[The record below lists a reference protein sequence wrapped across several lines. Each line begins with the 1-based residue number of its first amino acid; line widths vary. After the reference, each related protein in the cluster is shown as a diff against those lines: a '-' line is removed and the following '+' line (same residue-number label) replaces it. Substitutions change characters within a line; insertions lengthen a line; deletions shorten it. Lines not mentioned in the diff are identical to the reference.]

1 MELLFRYCKEHK
13 KLIISY
19 IIGFGMLFFIF
30 SLYDNEIEGVLYGM
44 FLTFL
49 FLIFVGGYDFIQY
62 KKKHDALQNY
72 KEEIR
77 YSMEHFIEDS
87 TLIGQDYQQLLH
99 LLQEEKQEQ
108 IAKYE
113 REKKELEDYFSLW
126 IHQMKLPIAS
136 VKLLTDTEE
145 VLDKKLVKAELFRI
159 EQYSEMALAYIRM
172 NSVVTDYVI
181 REYDLDCMI
190 RQAIRR
196 FASEFIRKKIKMEF
210 EETNQKLITD
220 EKWFVFVLEQLLSN
234 ALKYTKEG
242 SIHIY
247 LQEENVLVIEDTGI
261 GMEESDCYRVFEK
274 GYTGFNGRYDKKA
287 SGIGLYLCKTIMEK
301 LNHNIWITSKKGIG
315 TKVMLSWK
323 KG

>member
-19 IIGFGMLFFIF
+19 MIGFGILFFIF

-44 FLTFL
+44 SLTFL
-49 FLIFVGGYDFIQY
+49 FLILVGGYDFIQY

-72 KEEIR
+72 REEIR
-77 YSMEHFIEDS
+77 YSMEHFIKDS

-145 VLDKKLVKAELFRI
+145 VLNKKLVKAELFRI

-181 REYDLDCMI
+181 REYDLDSMI

>member
-13 KLIISY
+13 KLLLSYFIS
-19 IIGFGMLFFIF
+19 FGILLFIF
-30 SLYDNEIEGVLYGM
+30 SLYNNEIEGILYGM
-44 FLTFL
+44 FLTSL
-49 FLIFVGGYDFIQY
+49 FLLLIGGYDFVQY

-72 KEEIR
+72 REEIR
-77 YSMEHFIEDS
+77 YSTEHLPKDT

-108 IAKYE
+108 IAKDE
-113 REKKELEDYFSLW
+113 RERKELEDYFSLW
-126 IHQMKLPIAS
+126 VHQMKLPITA
-136 VKLLTDTEE
+136 VKLLLETEE

-181 REYDLDCMI
+181 REYDLDSMI

-196 FASEFIRKKIKMEF
+196 FASEFIRKKIKIEF
-210 EETNQKLITD
+210 EETNQTLITD

-242 SIHIY
+242 NVHIY
-247 LQEENVLVIEDTGI
+247 LQKENVLVIEDTGM

-287 SGIGLYLCKTIMEK
+287 SGIGLYLCKMIMEK
-301 LNHNIWITSKKGIG
+301 LNHKIWITSKKGIG